1 MFKGLTPNSEPAQPR
16 GTTMERTWWGEA
28 DCDASLGVFVVV
40 VVVVAVVVVVVLV
53 NTVVFGNGAFLRN

>member
-1 MFKGLTPNSEPAQPR
+1 
-16 GTTMERTWWGEA
+16 MERTWWGEA
-28 DCDASLGVFVVV
+28 DCDASLGVFVVVV